1 MKYPKLR
8 EIKGALQ
15 SLFTRPYTTRFPKEP
30 HIPFSSFRGRPYYYE
45 DKCMGC
51 TACINVCP
59 TGALSFK
66 DIIDAPIPKRIL
78 KINWDICIECGQC
91 QLNCPTEKGIQLSCE
106 FDISTTEKRE
116 ELYQIIEKELILCE
130 CCKEIIA
137 CRDHIVWTI
146 KKIGPLYPSNTTLI
160 AFQQE
165 TLGICDSLSRDTK
178 EVLRSDRFRIL
189 CPRCRREVVFTS

>member
-8 EIKGALQ
+8 EIKGALK
-15 SLFTRPYTTRFPKEP
+15 SLFSKPYTTKFPKEP
-30 HIPFSSFRGRPYYYE
+30 HIPFSAFRGRPYYYE
-45 DKCMGC
+45 DKCIGC

-66 DIIDAPIPKRIL
+66 DILDSATPKRIL
-78 KINWDICIECGQC
+78 KVNWDICIECGQC

-116 ELYQIIEKELILCE
+116 ELCQAIEKELILCE

-137 CRDHIVWTI
+137 CRDHMVWTI

-165 TLGICDSLSRDTK
+165 ALNICDSISRTTQK
-178 EVLRSDRFRIL
+178 LLRSDRFRIL
-189 CPRCRREVVFTS
+189 CPRCRREAVFTS